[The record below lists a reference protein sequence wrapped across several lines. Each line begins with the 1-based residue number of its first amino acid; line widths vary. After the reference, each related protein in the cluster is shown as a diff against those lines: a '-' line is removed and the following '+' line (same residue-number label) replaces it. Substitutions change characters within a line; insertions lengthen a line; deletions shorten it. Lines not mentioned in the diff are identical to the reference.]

1 MSDEHLTNGPYPQ
14 EEPSARGNEDD
25 VTPQEERGRST
36 IAFPY
41 AWLADAERIAQEL
54 HNFGGMATPDGI
66 ANVLGQK
73 SGSGAFRQKL
83 SAARIFGLVTTR
95 PNQVSLTRLGRS
107 IIDPERQAKARV
119 EAFRSV
125 PLYRAILDKYQGD
138 LLPPT
143 ATLDAEIAGLGV
155 SPKQASTA
163 RQIMFRSA
171 ERAGFFARGA
181 NRLVEPDGT
190 PDPLPGEPQRR
201 EWQRPESGAGRLP
214 SALENPILAMLVD
227 GEAWS
232 PEQTHDYV
240 DGLRKMHR
248 ALADQ

>member
-1 MSDEHLTNGPYPQ
+1 MTDEVLTTDPPQ
-14 EEPSARGNEDD
+14 DESSPREIEGD
-25 VTPQEERGRST
+25 VTAQEERGRST
-36 IAFPY
+36 IGFPY

-66 ANVLGQK
+66 ANGLGQK

-95 PNQVSLTRLGRS
+95 PNQVSLTRLGRN
-107 IIDPERQAKARV
+107 IIDPERQATARV
-119 EAFRSV
+119 EAFKSV

-143 ATLDAEIAGLGV
+143 ATLDAEIARLGV
-155 SPKQASTA
+155 SPKQTSTA

-181 NRLVEPDGT
+181 NRLVEPDGS
-190 PDPLPGEPQRR
+190 PEPRSGEPQRR
-201 EWQRPESGAGRLP
+201 DWPRRESGSSLP
-214 SALENPILAMLVD
+214 SALENPILAMLND
-227 GEAWS
+227 GESWS

-248 ALADQ
+248 ALAEQ